1 MLWDEIIENS
11 KRQHIDPKQLLR
23 EQLQKTILTSFSQ
36 KGYFNTLVFQG
47 DTALRLCYDNPRFSE
62 DLDFVLKNKEKT
74 VKISWAPFKK
84 LILDTFPFLE
94 TVNIKPQKSSDQ
106 LQRHVLTTMGLNPS
120 QKSRIHIEIAKI
132 PSYENHPKILSYPPF
147 NPAIQVETKEEILA
161 DKLTAFGCRSYI
173 KGRDLWDIY
182 FLTQEKNV
190 TASWVHVMKKIKD
203 YNVSKQEYLHQLN
216 QRITDLETN
225 GEKLLTFELQRF
237 FPQTLYDH
245 YKSDF
250 SSIIQTVITQLQ
262 ANIV

>member
-47 DTALRLCYDNPRFSE
+47 GTALRLCYDNPRFSE
-62 DLDFVLKNKEKT
+62 DLDFFLKNKEKT

-84 LILDTFPFLE
+84 LIFDTFPFLE
-94 TVNIKPQKSSDQ
+94 TVNIQSQKSSDQ

-161 DKLTAFGCRSYI
+161 DKLTAFGCRAYI

-182 FLTQEKNV
+182 FLTQEKNK
-190 TASWVHVMKKIKD
+190 TASWKLVRKKIKD
-203 YNVSKQEYLHQLN
+203 YNVSKQEYLTQLD
-216 QRITDLETN
+216 QRISGLEKN
-225 GEKLLTFELQRF
+225 GEELLRFELQRF
-237 FPQTLYDH
+237 LPQTIYDH
-245 YKSDF
+245 YKPNF
-250 SSIIQTVITQLQ
+250 SKIIQTVIAQLL
-262 ANIV
+262 NNTL